1 MQASFSILL
10 DDLNNMCQQFVRS
23 EMVAMPTD
31 TLNARPSV
39 VSLSVDTQ
47 HSIHCANLWLCIIS
61 GCVPTGSIV
70 PCFGERTSPVRM
82 HLSFPC
88 SSTVNECVP
97 SWAH

>member
-1 MQASFSILL
+1 MQASFSISL
-10 DDLNNMCQQFVRS
+10 DDLNNMYQLFVRS

-31 TLNARPSV
+31 TLFARPFV

-47 HSIHCANLWLCIIS
+47 HSIHGANLWLCIIS

-70 PCFGERTSPVRM
+70 PCFGERASPVHM
-82 HLSFPC
+82 HMSFPC
-88 SSTVNECVP
+88 ASTVNECVP